1 MHRAFLSCVLAF
13 LGLAATPAAADLL
26 PPTVALVSPANG
38 STVYG
43 GIAVT
48 ADATD
53 PDGVASVRFF
63 LDSVLLG
70 EDTTAPFS
78 LPWNTAATANG
89 SHTLTAEASDSGGYV
104 GVSEPV
110 TITVL
115 NDGSPAQVGE
125 WGPLLTWPLVAVHM
139 TVLPTG
145 KVLVWDAWEQF
156 AAAKVWDPATG
167 TFADALN
174 QSGLFCAAHTLLAD
188 GTVLVTGGHP
198 GGENHEDQ
206 TGADVGIVD
215 TNRFDPWSIAWTR
228 LADMRFPRW
237 YPTTVR
243 LVDGRVLTLSGKIDH
258 DFFADTPELYDP
270 ATDTWTALVGVNT
283 SGAHT
288 DQYLRAHVLPDGQV
302 YVINDADGGLWKLNV
317 AARTWTSLGTEP
329 RTVMASTLMYRPGQ
343 ILAAAGADPDVS
355 QSAQSTAVVID
366 LNDPAPAWRAT
377 GSMAYGRRNHIL
389 VPLPDGT
396 VMAVGG
402 ADIWPVT
409 PSNGHGVLPAERW
422 DPGTEA
428 WTTLAPLTDPR
439 AYHATAALLPDGR
452 VLTTGGG
459 RISELI
465 DYFSAQLY
473 SPPYLFQG
481 PRPTI
486 TSAPE
491 AIAYGAQFSV
501 DTPEAATVATVSL
514 ISLSSLTHTIDPQSR
529 YVPLTF
535 TAGAGTLT
543 VDAPAGAG
551 LAPPGYYMLFLVSPE
566 GVPSVAHVLQVTAP
580 APAPLQAW
588 AFQETGGQVVMEAE
602 HYDTRVARGGHD
614 WLVDVHATN
623 YSRSAFLVAGPNL
636 GRTRDKDIEEI
647 APELVFNVRFNTPGT
662 YYVWVRGD
670 GASGNDDSVHAG
682 LDGQVAASAD
692 KITGF
697 LSTGWVWSR
706 NTMDN
711 QPAKL
716 TIPSSGLHTVHLWM
730 REDGVKVDKL
740 LLRKSSSSTPPSGH
754 GPGESARIPLVPDET
769 PPALTGLA
777 VEGSTVSWIT
787 DEPATSRVEFGLS
800 PAYGD
805 EVSDGAFVTDHAVAL
820 PGLAPLTTY
829 YYRAHSQDPA
839 GNAASLDGSFTTGEA
854 APPAFVESGGQVV
867 MEAEHWDEN
876 IARQDHAWELTT
888 AKAGYAGEGYMQ
900 SLPVTGANIN
910 AGYVG
915 TSPELVYR
923 VQFASAGTYYIW
935 LRASADDG
943 TTDSAHAGIDG
954 TGPSTA
960 DRIHNF
966 RNWQWRRDT
975 MDGVPA
981 SLTVPAPGYHTI
993 HLWMR
998 EDGLRVDRI
1007 LLRKSS
1013 SSTSPSGTGPSE
1025 SPRQ

>member
-174 QSGLFCAAHTLLAD
+174 QSGLFCSAHTHLAD
-188 GTVLVTGGHP
+188 GRVLVVGGHP
-198 GGENHEDQ
+198 GGENHEDEVG
-206 TGADVGIVD
+206 GAIGIPD
-215 TNRFDPWSIAWTR
+215 TNVYDPELQAWTR
-228 LADMRFPRW
+228 VADMRFPRW
-237 YPTTVR
+237 YPTVVR
-243 LVDGRVLTLSGKIDH
+243 LGDGRVLALSGHIDH
-258 DFFADTPELYDP
+258 EAIANTPEVFDP
-270 ATDTWTALVGVNT
+270 ASGAWTPLTGVYT
-283 SGAHT
+283 SGAVT
-288 DQYLRAHVLPDGQV
+288 GQYLRAHVLPDRRV
-302 YVINDADGGLWKLNV
+302 YVVNDEDGREWLLDPP
-317 AARTWTSLGTEP
+317 ARTWQLAGEAGLLHS
-329 RTVMASTLMYRPGQ
+329 STLMFRPGR
-343 ILAAAGADPDVS
+343 ILMTGGGDFTASLAAWPT
-355 QSAQSTAVVID
+355 AQAID
-366 LNDPAPAWRAT
+366 LTAPSPAWEPLAPM
-377 GSMAYGRRNHIL
+377 GHARRHHVL
-389 VPLPDGT
+389 LPLPDGT
-396 VMAVGG
+396 ALAIGG
-402 ADIWPVT
+402 TARLPTNDQAP
-409 PSNGHGVLPAERW
+409 VLPAERW
-422 DPGTEA
+422 DPATGA
-428 WTTLAPLTDPR
+428 WTELASLADPR
-439 AYHATAALLPDGR
+439 MYHSTAVLLPDGR
-452 VLTTGGG
+452 VLSAGGG
-459 RISELI
+459 RRLDNV
-465 DYFSAQLY
+465 DYFTAQLY

-481 PRPTI
+481 PRPFI
-486 TSAPE
+486 TSAPGTLAHGAQAFIATPDGE
-491 AIAYGAQFSV
+491 AI
-501 DTPEAATVATVSL
+501 VAVSL
-514 ISLSSLTHTIDPQSR
+514 IPLPSVTHAIDPQLR
-529 YVPLTF
+529 WVPLDF
-535 TAGAGTLT
+535 TPVSGGLE
-543 VDAPAGAG
+543 VQAPADPGI
-551 LAPPGYYMLFLVSPE
+551 APPGHYMLFLVNQV
-566 GVPSVAHVLQVTAP
+566 GVPSEAAIVQLIGPPP
-580 APAPLQAW
+580 APEPEW
-588 AFQETGGQVVMEAE
+588 AFQELNGQVVMEAE

-647 APELVFNVRFNTPGT
+647 APELVFNVRFSTPGT

-805 EVSDGAFVTDHAVAL
+805 EMSDGAFVTDHAVAL

-854 APPAFVESGGQVV
+854 VPLAFIESGGQVV

-1013 SSTSPSGTGPSE
+1013 SSTAPSGTGPSE